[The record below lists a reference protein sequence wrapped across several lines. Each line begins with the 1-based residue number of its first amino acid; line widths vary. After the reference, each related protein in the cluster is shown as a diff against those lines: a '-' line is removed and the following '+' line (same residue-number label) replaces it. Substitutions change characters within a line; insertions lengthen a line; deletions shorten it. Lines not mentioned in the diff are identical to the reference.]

1 MAEETKTKEVTAT
14 EVTQAMEQTTGSE
27 EVVLKLE
34 SGETFKGK
42 NYEDIANQ
50 LAKSKATS
58 SQSVRER
65 ETQIRELQSKNEE
78 LQRATEARR
87 ETTTAST
94 SPQFNQQKFL
104 TDVETDASE
113 AITSALAHS
122 LGYGN
127 TDELRQDFK
136 GIQEATE
143 SYKENY
149 HIAVFS
155 QRNPDY
161 PGGAKPSAAL
171 MQELKNRGV
180 DFTAD
185 NLENAWNQMKR
196 SGDFKPL
203 EIGEQE
209 TTTTTRST
217 APVHLE
223 GTRGAGGGGMNEDE
237 EMMEKFGNMTVEQQ
251 EAFMKSPEY
260 QALVERTQ
268 KQ

>member
-1 MAEETKTKEVTAT
+1 VAEETKTKEPTAE
-14 EVTQAMEQTTGSE
+14 EVQKAMETSAGNE
-27 EVVLKLE
+27 EVVLRLD

-50 LAKSKATS
+50 LAKAKGTATGTIRDREG
-58 SQSVRER
+58 QVRD
-65 ETQIRELQSKNEE
+65 LQSQVSD

-87 ETTTAST
+87 ETTKTST

-122 LGYGN
+122 LGYEN
-127 TDELRQDFK
+127 TNELRQDFK

-155 QRNPDY
+155 QRCPDY
-161 PGGAKPSAAL
+161 PGGEKPSAAL

-203 EIGEQE
+203 EVGEQA
-209 TTTTTRST
+209 TTTTTRT
-217 APVHLE
+217 GAPPPLE

-260 QALVERTQ
+260 AALVERTQ

>member
-1 MAEETKTKEVTAT
+1 MAEETKPKEVTPK
-14 EVTQAMEQTTGSE
+14 EVTQAMETTTASE

-42 NYEDIANQ
+42 SYEDIANQ
-50 LAKSKATS
+50 LAKSKGAATGTIRDREG
-58 SQSVRER
+58 QVRD
-65 ETQIRELQSKNEE
+65 LQTKVAD

-87 ETTTAST
+87 ETTHAST

-122 LGYGN
+122 LGYEN
-127 TDELRQDFK
+127 TNELRSDFK

-155 QRNPDY
+155 QRCPDY
-161 PGGAKPSAAL
+161 PGGEKPSAAL
-171 MQELKNRGV
+171 MQQLKDRGV

-185 NLENAWNQMKR
+185 NLESAWNQMKR
-196 SGDFKPL
+196 SGDFKAL
-203 EIGEQE
+203 EVGEQV
-209 TTTTTRST
+209 TTTTTRGG
-217 APVHLE
+217 APPPLE
-223 GTRGAGGGGMNEDE
+223 GTRGGGGGAETTEAD
-237 EMMEKFGNMTVEQQ
+237 EMMANFEKMTPEKQEEFLKSQQ
-251 EAFMKSPEY
+251 Y
-260 QALVERTQ
+260 RDLVERTQ
-268 KQ
+268 Q

>member
-1 MAEETKTKEVTAT
+1 MAEDTKTKEVTAT

-27 EVVLKLE
+27 EVVLKTKG
-34 SGETFKGK
+34 GEVFKGK
-42 NYEDIANQ
+42 TWEEVAQKAAQAKEDTGVALRDREGQVRTHESTIAD
-50 LAKSKATS
+50 
-58 SQSVRER
+58 
-65 ETQIRELQSKNEE
+65 

-87 ETTTAST
+87 ETTKEST

-122 LGYGN
+122 LGYDN
-127 TDELRQDFK
+127 TNELRQDFK

-161 PGGAKPSAAL
+161 PGGEKPSAAL

-180 DFTAD
+180 DFTAG

-209 TTTTTRST
+209 TTTTARTP

-223 GTRGAGGGGMNEDE
+223 GTRGGGGGGMNEDE
-237 EMMEKFGNMTVEQQ
+237 EMMANFDKMTVEQQ
-251 EAFMKSPEY
+251 EDFMKSDKYKE
-260 QALVERTQ
+260 LVERTQ

>member
-1 MAEETKTKEVTAT
+1 VAEDTKTKEVTPK
-14 EVTQAMEQTTGSE
+14 EVTQAMEETTTSE
-27 EVVLKLE
+27 EVVLKTKG
-34 SGETFKGK
+34 GEVFKGK
-42 NYEDIANQ
+42 SWEEVAQKAAQAKEDTGTA
-50 LAKSKATS
+50 LRD
-58 SQSVRER
+58 REG
-65 ETQIRELQSKNEE
+65 QIRTHESTIAD

-87 ETTTAST
+87 ETTKTST
-94 SPQFNQQKFL
+94 SPQFNNQRFINQL
-104 TDVETDASE
+104 DTDGPE
-113 AITSALAHS
+113 AIASALAHA
-122 LGYGN
+122 LGYEN
-127 TDELRQDFK
+127 TDELRSDFK

-155 QRNPDY
+155 QRCPDY
-161 PGGAKPSAAL
+161 PGGEKASAAL
-171 MQELKNRGV
+171 MQGLKDRGV
-180 DFTAD
+180 DFNAD
-185 NLENAWNQMKR
+185 NLESGWNQMKR

-203 EIGEQE
+203 EIGGQE
-209 TTTTTRST
+209 TTTTARTT
-217 APVHLE
+217 APTHLE

>member
-1 MAEETKTKEVTAT
+1 MAEETKTKEVTPE

-27 EVVLKLE
+27 EVVMKLDT
-34 SGETFKGK
+34 GEVFKGK
-42 NYEDIANQ
+42 NHEEVAKKIAEAHQ
-50 LAKSKATS
+50 HDRTALRD
-58 SQSVRER
+58 RE
-65 ETQIRELQSKNEE
+65 EQIRERDARLADLQK
-78 LQRATEARR
+78 ATETRR

-260 QALVERTQ
+260 AALVERTQ